1 MKKYIAEL
9 IGTYALVLFGTG
21 AVVVNEL
28 TKGDVTHLGICI
40 TFGLIVT
47 IMIYTFGSI
56 SGTHINPAVTVGF
69 QLAGCFGI
77 KDVLPYIIAQVVG
90 ACMASATLVL
100 LFSDYQGTLGATLP
114 AGSEMQSFILEIIL
128 TYFLM
133 IVILFV
139 SQNKDTVQYTAVA
152 VGAIVAV
159 EALFGGPI
167 SGASMNP
174 ARSIGPALLSGN
186 LQHLWIYIVA
196 PLIGA
201 ALAAFSWKIL
211 K

>member
-1 MKKYIAEL
+1 MKKYIAEC

-21 AVVVNEL
+21 AIVVNEL
-28 TKGDVTHLGICI
+28 QSGVVGHIGISL

-69 QLAGCFGI
+69 KLAGCFEI
-77 KDVLPYIIAQVVG
+77 KDVLPYIIAQIVG

-100 LFSDYQGTLGATLP
+100 LFSDYQGTLGTTQP
-114 AGSEMQSFILEIIL
+114 SGSEMQSFILELIL

-133 IVILFV
+133 LVILFV
-139 SQNKDTVQYTAVA
+139 SQNKDTAHFTAVA
-152 VGAIVAV
+152 VGAIVAI

-174 ARSIGPALLSGN
+174 ARSIGPALLSGT
-186 LQHLWIYIVA
+186 LQHLWIYIAA
-196 PLIGA
+196 PVIGA
-201 ALAAFSWKIL
+201 VLAAFSWKAL